1 METLDQHT
9 IDSYVAMV
17 LVSLP
22 LPPLPVVVVKGED
35 KEEAT
40 CSSHDL
46 HAVMLR
52 THMHMMHTNA
62 CSHKE
67 QLTHM
72 ETKTKIIEDLCK
84 KLRKTLQDNPEGS
97 GEMVR
102 ECYEHLCVAFR
113 EYTSVYAHTCRDLRI
128 LPLSEV
134 VRGDPVHKQTCS
146 YLSAVMQDTSKCEN
160 DISNQ
165 DLSYECLLRK
175 WLMHLDVLLD

>member
-1 METLDQHT
+1 MHMDTLDQHQM
-9 IDSYVAMV
+9 DSYVAMV

-35 KEEAT
+35 RADAT

-62 CSHKE
+62 YSHQE

-72 ETKTKIIEDLCK
+72 DAKAKALEDLCRDLK
-84 KLRKTLQDNPEGS
+84 CTLQDNPERT
-97 GEMVR
+97 GETVTQ
-102 ECYEHLCVAFR
+102 CYAHLCAAFR
-113 EYTSVYAHTCRDLRI
+113 AYAAAYSHTCMDLRI

-134 VRGDPVHKQTCS
+134 VRGDTVHQQTCA
-146 YLSAVMQDTSKCEN
+146 YVSAVMQDTTTPPAE
-160 DISNQ
+160 DH
-165 DLSYECLLRK
+165 DLTYECLLRK
-175 WLMHLDVLLD
+175 WLLHIESQLE